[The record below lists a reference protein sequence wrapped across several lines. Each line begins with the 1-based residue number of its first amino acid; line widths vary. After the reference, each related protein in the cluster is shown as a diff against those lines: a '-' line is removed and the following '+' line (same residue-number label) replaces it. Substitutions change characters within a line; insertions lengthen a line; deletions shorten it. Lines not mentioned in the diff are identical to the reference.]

1 MADITDFI
9 MTDQDGQVDS
19 RRFLG
24 EVSQRTGLN
33 EKEARKAATAVL
45 CVLSRR
51 ISGGEARKLAGELP
65 APIRSFARA
74 CHLDRNAT
82 AGNFGLFE
90 FLKRVADHLD
100 ANVEEARRIVPAVFA
115 ATRNQLSFAERE
127 SVESQLPEGLKE
139 LWHSPEMASEHPP
152 A

>member
-9 MTDQDGQVDS
+9 MTDQDALEDS

-24 EVSQRTGLN
+24 DVSRRTGLG
-33 EKEARKAATAVL
+33 EKEARNAATAVL

-51 ISGGEARKLAGELP
+51 LSGGEARKLATELP
-65 APIRSFARA
+65 ATIRSFARE
-74 CHLDRNAT
+74 CHLDSNAK

-100 ANVEEARRIVPAVFA
+100 VNVEEARRLVPAVFA
-115 ATRNQLSFAERE
+115 ATRDQLSFAERE

-139 LWHSPEMASEHPP
+139 MWRSPEAETRPQ